1 MTLVN
6 ITNYGDHLGFKNI
19 HSEYVVQYVEE
30 DDNEVDFLIVV
41 WIIKHNVTI
50 NLVPIDV
57 DRIVQL
63 YLSCR
68 VC

>member
-1 MTLVN
+1 MTLVK
-6 ITNYGDHLGFKNI
+6 ITNYGDHLGFKNT

-30 DDNEVDFLIVV
+30 GDNEVDFLIVV
-41 WIIKHNVTI
+41 WVIKHNVII
-50 NLVPIDV
+50 NLVPSDV